1 MDRENN
7 SLQEKHQFRSHYCL
21 ACNQTKPC
29 RVLTSRDYCCF
40 CYYQIEQEKSQ
51 AYLDFQPVYQQE
63 LKEQQVRFQ
72 QLELLKNYP
81 GCPPCKSL
89 EVDAYYLYESYQL
102 VCQPCLLKKTAQA
115 SSPISF
121 STQERWYKKAWGIK
135 LVE

>member
-51 AYLDFQPVYQQE
+51 VYSSFKKMFADRQ
-63 LKEQQVRFQ
+63 KEQETRIK
-72 QLELLKNYP
+72 QLKLLRNYW
-81 GCPPCKSL
+81 GCKECKSQ
-89 EVDAYYLYESYQL
+89 EVDAYELLEHNQL
-102 VCQPCLLKKTAQA
+102 VCQPCLVQKTGQ
-115 SSPISF
+115 SS
-121 STQERWYKKAWGIK
+121 
-135 LVE
+135 